1 MMLHPEISKM
11 LNHEHRRDML
21 AAADRRRL
29 ASLVHREARAARRT
43 RQVVSHDSSAHRR
56 QRLTRILLKRVWLWW
71 LGARSATSP
80 V

>member
-21 AAADRRRL
+21 AAANRRQL
-29 ASLVHREARAARRT
+29 ASLVHREARAAKRT
-43 RQVVSHDSSAHRR
+43 RRIASHDPTAHRR
-56 QRLTRILLKRVWLWW
+56 QRLTEILLRRVWLWR

-80 V
+80 E

>member
-1 MMLHPEISKM
+1 MMLHPEMSKM
-11 LNHEHRRDML
+11 LNHEHRRDIL

-29 ASLVHREARAARRT
+29 ASLVHSEAQGAKRT
-43 RQVVSHDSSAHRR
+43 RRIASHDSIAHRR
-56 QRLTRILLKRVWLWW
+56 QRLTKILLRRVWLWR